1 MRHGP
6 NCLSQPA
13 HRPRSQ
19 AGQRVGSGL
28 GCGRARSYSL
38 RCTRTVGTVPA
49 PDAPRRWADC
59 TIPSYRRCPAD
70 EEPPT
75 SRRYL
80 ASTPETPRSGD
91 PEGFCLTFG
100 GPPKENGKNSPPDFS
115 RTRICCP
122 TQLCAAV
129 FRSGLSSVPR
139 TRKPNPTPP
148 TPPSKPR
155 PLPPTPNCSN
165 AARPSSRPA
174 QTSPAPMPSACTA
187 SPSSA
192 NPTAPPPASRSLPTD
207 SLQACSLLPCAPPT
221 PALLR
226 TITSQRHPTVLSY
239 LHTVRHDLGY
249 KNAQPTLADILMP
262 TPSPAVPATSSVP
275 TPTRHSPPPSTTSN
289 TPSPNSDT
297 PLIRQASTYT
307 SQR

>member
-28 GCGRARSYSL
+28 GCGRARNYSL

-155 PLPPTPNCSN
+155 PLPPTPTAPTQRGHHRDPPKPPLHRCRQP
-165 AARPSSRPA
+165 ARPALRR
-174 QTSPAPMPSACTA
+174 QTRRHRRRHPEAC
-187 SPSSA
+187 
-192 NPTAPPPASRSLPTD
+192 R
-207 SLQACSLLPCAPPT
+207 PT
-221 PALLR
+221 PC
-226 TITSQRHPTVLSY
+226 RHAPCCLAPRPLPRCSVLSP
-239 LHTVRHDLGY
+239 R
-249 KNAQPTLADILMP
+249 
-262 TPSPAVPATSSVP
+262 
-275 TPTRHSPPPSTTSN
+275 
-289 TPSPNSDT
+289 SDT
-297 PLIRQASTYT
+297 LPS
-307 SQR
+307 